1 MLEDVVVAR
10 PTLSMAVGDGCRCRA
25 PRSSEQPLTHNEAAI
40 VNSLD
45 GTAGHSSLVFLMTHC
60 AEQVAGNG

>member
-1 MLEDVVVAR
+1 MLEDVVVTR

-40 VNSLD
+40 IHLTEQP
-45 GTAGHSSLVFLMTHC
+45 GTQAWYSS
-60 AEQVAGNG
+60 